1 MSRLEDVLKPGNIIK
16 IYSTIM
22 GGREQ
27 WGIILS
33 NNEVAY
39 IDSIGGF
46 DRLEEFNGVDC
57 RIVEVYKPLS
67 CCTLSRIKRGECMV
81 CVYREIKHPREVE
94 VGIEYEMLYGGIT
107 YTCCNVELFGK
118 IYIVYKFLSSFVR
131 GCTFNDI
138 DENDIEYIKILE
150 KEE

>member
-1 MSRLEDVLKPGNIIK
+1 MSKLEDVLKPGNIVK
-16 IYSTIM
+16 ICATITER
-22 GGREQ
+22 REQ

-33 NNEVAY
+33 NNEIAY

-81 CVYREIKHPREVE
+81 CIYREIKHPREVDL
-94 VGIEYEMLYGGIT
+94 GIEYEMVYGGIT
-107 YTCCNVELFGK
+107 YKCCNVALLGTT
-118 IYIVYKFLSSFVR
+118 YIVYKLFSSVKA
-131 GCTFNDI
+131 CTFNDI
-138 DENDIEYIKILE
+138 DEKDIEYIKILE

>member
-1 MSRLEDVLKPGNIIK
+1 MNNLEDVLKPGNIVK
-16 IYSTIM
+16 VCSTIIDH
-22 GGREQ
+22 REQ

-46 DRLEEFNGVDC
+46 DRLEEFNNDDC
-57 RIVEVYKPLS
+57 RIVEVYRPPS
-67 CCTLSRIKRGECMV
+67 CCTLSRILRGECME
-81 CVYREIKHPREVE
+81 CLYRVFTHPREVDL
-94 VGIEYEMLYGGIT
+94 GIKYEMLYGGIT
-107 YTCCNVELFGK
+107 YTGCNVELFG
-118 IYIVYKFLSSFVR
+118 ISYIAYKSFLDVKM
-131 GCTFNDI
+131 CTFNDI

>member
-1 MSRLEDVLKPGNIIK
+1 MNKLEDVLKPGNIVK
-16 IYSTIM
+16 VCSTIINH
-22 GGREQ
+22 REQ

-39 IDSIGGF
+39 IDPIGGF

-67 CCTLSRIKRGECMV
+67 CCTISRIQRGECMV
-81 CVYREIKHPREVE
+81 CIYREIKHPREVGL
-94 VGIEYEMLYGGIT
+94 GIEYEMLYGGIV
-107 YTCCNVELFGK
+107 YKCCNVELFGTVYI
-118 IYIVYKFLSSFVR
+118 IYRLFSSVKA
-131 GCTFNDI
+131 CTFNDI
-138 DENDIEYIKILE
+138 DEKDIEYIKILE

>member
-1 MSRLEDVLKPGNIIK
+1 MSKLEDVLKPGNIIK
-16 IYSTIM
+16 MRSIITET
-22 GGREQ
+22 REQ
-27 WGIILS
+27 WGIILG

-46 DRLEEFNGVDC
+46 DRLKEFNSEDF

-81 CVYREIKHPREVE
+81 CVYREIKHPRDVE

-107 YTCCNVELFGK
+107 YTCCNVELFGTT
-118 IYIVYKFLSSFVR
+118 YIVYKVFSSVNV
-131 GCTFNDI
+131 CTFNDI